1 MHQSIFSLRTTS
13 IRHIQYIPLIMSE
26 KILSFFVWPAKRLF
40 HIRSQIFLYI
50 WNLWIL
56 LFQMIDAWSF
66 IFHLF
71 MVKLAVYEK
80 HFRLIEWGVSSLI
93 LTASAKISLFT
104 TLLVNYIEKLNFRFS
119 CFSREMK
126 GRSLRHLWRANQALS

>member
-1 MHQSIFSLRTTS
+1 MRQSIFSLRTTS
-13 IRHIQYIPLIMSE
+13 IRHIQYISLIMSE

-40 HIRSQIFLYI
+40 HIRSKIFLYI

-56 LFQMIDAWSF
+56 LIQMRNAWSF

-80 HFRLIEWGVSSLI
+80 HFHLTELGVSSLI
-93 LTASAKISLFT
+93 PTASAKISIIT
-104 TLLVNYIEKLNFRFS
+104 TLLVNYIEKNFFS
-119 CFSREMK
+119 FFSKEMK
-126 GRSLRHLWRANQALS
+126 GRCLRHFCRVNQALS

>member
-1 MHQSIFSLRTTS
+1 MLHCSHIHIRYVSL
-13 IRHIQYIPLIMSE
+13 IISE
-26 KILSFFVWPAKRLF
+26 KFSRFFVWRAKRLF
-40 HIRSQIFLYI
+40 YIRSKVFLYI

-56 LFQMIDAWSF
+56 LFQMIYAWSF

-71 MVKLAVYEK
+71 MVKLVVYEK
-80 HFRLIEWGVSSLI
+80 HFHLIELGVSSLM
-93 LTASAKISLFT
+93 LTASAKISLFK

-126 GRSLRHLWRANQALS
+126 GRCLRHLWRANQALS